1 MLTGSVDT
9 NVLVRLVA
17 QDDEAQA
24 QAMDRLLAKYARN
37 GDLLFVPITVVL
49 ELEWVLRSRLGQS
62 KAQFIEVLSALLSKR
77 PGQRCWFEFLFRRS
91 AGPDQSKQT
100 AAQTQSL
107 IWTESVAAFYEHFM
121 LFCGVL
127 IEVSA
132 IDLVVLLLKRPR
144 SG

>member
-62 KAQFIEVLSALLSKR
+62 KAQFIEVLSALLSMLEFS
-77 PGQRCWFEFLFRRS
+77 FESEDALEQALADYEDGNADFAEYLHLALSRGNKALPFWTFDRKAAKA
-91 AGPDQSKQT
+91 AGTK
-100 AAQTQSL
+100 
-107 IWTESVAAFYEHFM
+107 
-121 LFCGVL
+121 VL
-127 IEVSA
+127 V
-132 IDLVVLLLKRPR
+132 
-144 SG
+144 